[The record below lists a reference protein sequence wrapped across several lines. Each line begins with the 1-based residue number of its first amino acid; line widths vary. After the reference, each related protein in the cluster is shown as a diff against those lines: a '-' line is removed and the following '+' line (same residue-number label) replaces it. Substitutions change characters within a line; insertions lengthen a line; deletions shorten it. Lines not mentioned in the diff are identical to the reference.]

1 MTITQT
7 FSVMSFMEQSFENIV
22 SFFVE
27 TLSRLS
33 HDCPQLLSNQVFEM
47 AFSFLSQTSFTSLD
61 TEKKLMNFLG
71 TQERFVH
78 PREILLGGDYE
89 TRYHNGFPQQMF
101 VERKAEFLSL
111 ADVLMKVILPSDE
124 VISQCLKYQQLLSEL
139 SQSGILLDGQQ
150 LAMDR
155 NPLANVDATLHVD
168 ATDFILSIQLYFDE
182 VEPANPIGTRAIIH
196 KVGCFYWSFKSLPP
210 WMNEDSRLTHVAVI
224 AASLDLKTYGF
235 DPILMEISRDIISLE
250 VCESF
255 KTSSGREISVKGCKL
270 TFVAD
275 NLAYHSVLG
284 FTEKFSSGFC
294 CEICLTEQKDFK
306 FYRRETTSSL
316 RNPDETAKI
325 ATDVVHGKIVMGIK
339 RLCLLRT
346 KNFDPYRNLT
356 ADLQHDILEG
366 GLGYTIKLVLTKLV
380 EGKVVSLFEINRRI
394 NSFGYGIDKTS
405 KPSEIDEV
413 KFKNEKD
420 HSLKQKASQMF
431 ALYRFLPCMLS
442 DKVPTNEKHWSLLL
456 DYFNLLEY
464 LFSVTFVESVLLILQ
479 ELIG

>member
-1 MTITQT
+1 M
-7 FSVMSFMEQSFENIV
+7 
-22 SFFVE
+22 
-27 TLSRLS
+27 
-33 HDCPQLLSNQVFEM
+33 
-47 AFSFLSQTSFTSLD
+47 
-61 TEKKLMNFLG
+61 
-71 TQERFVH
+71 
-78 PREILLGGDYE
+78 
-89 TRYHNGFPQQMF
+89 
-101 VERKAEFLSL
+101 
-111 ADVLMKVILPSDE
+111 
-124 VISQCLKYQQLLSEL
+124 
-139 SQSGILLDGQQ
+139 
-150 LAMDR
+150 
-155 NPLANVDATLHVD
+155 
-168 ATDFILSIQLYFDE
+168 
-182 VEPANPIGTRAIIH
+182 
-196 KVGCFYWSFKSLPP
+196 
-210 WMNEDSRLTHVAVI
+210 I

-235 DPILMEISRDIISLE
+235 DPILMEISRDIRSLE

-255 KTSSGREISVKGCKL
+255 KTSSGHEISVKGCKL
-270 TFVAD
+270 TFFAD

-284 FTEKFSSGFC
+284 CTEKFSSGFC

-316 RNPDETAKI
+316 RNPDQTAKI

-431 ALYRFLPCMLS
+431 SLYRFLPCMLS
-442 DKVPTNEKHWSLLL
+442 DKVPTNEKHWSFLL
-456 DYFNLLEY
+456 DYFN
-464 LFSVTFVESVLLILQ
+464 FSNISLVSLSWSLIY
-479 ELIG
+479 